1 MANIKVI
8 YYLNPNQLKDNALF
22 LYLKWIEN
30 KIFYIIKK

>member
-1 MANIKVI
+1 MANIKVL

-30 KIFYIIKK
+30 IYF